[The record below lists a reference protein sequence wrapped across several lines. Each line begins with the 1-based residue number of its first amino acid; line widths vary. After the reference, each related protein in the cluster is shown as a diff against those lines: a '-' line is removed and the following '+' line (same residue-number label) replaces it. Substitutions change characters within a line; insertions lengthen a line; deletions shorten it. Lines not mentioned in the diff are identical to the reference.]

1 MDLYNAQRT
10 NFKPGMPRLAGKPG
24 QQRQVTPRSANRG
37 QASPK
42 PPPAAGMLPPASRP
56 MPGGA
61 KKPGPAGGMPPRPM
75 PPGNGP
81 MPPGKKP
88 MPDRPGGVDAR
99 PMPMRPGGKKPGGDM
114 SIMKKMAAFKPGM

>member
-1 MDLYNAQRT
+1 MYNAQRT

-24 QQRQVTPRSANRG
+24 QQRQVTQRSANRG

-56 MPGGA
+56 MPSGA
-61 KKPGPAGGMPPRPM
+61 KKPM
-75 PPGNGP
+75 PPGGMLPPASRP

-88 MPDRPGGVDAR
+88 MPNRPGGVDAR
-99 PMPMRPGGKKPGGDM
+99 PMPVRPGGKKPGGDM
-114 SIMKKMAAFKPGM
+114 SIMKKMAAFKPGV

>member
-1 MDLYNAQRT
+1 MYNAQRT

-56 MPGGA
+56 MPSGA
-61 KKPGPAGGMPPRPM
+61 KKPM
-75 PPGNGP
+75 PPGGMLPPASRP

-88 MPDRPGGVDAR
+88 MPNRPGGVDAR
-99 PMPMRPGGKKPGGDM
+99 PMPVRPGGKKPGGDM
-114 SIMKKMAAFKPGM
+114 SIMKKMAAFKPGV